1 LQANGDVQ
9 NPVLKLNSSLDQP
22 LAAALLRLQQQRQQ
36 PAPPANSG
44 GY

>member
-1 LQANGDVQ
+1 VQ

-36 PAPPANSG
+36 PAFPASSSG
-44 GY
+44 F